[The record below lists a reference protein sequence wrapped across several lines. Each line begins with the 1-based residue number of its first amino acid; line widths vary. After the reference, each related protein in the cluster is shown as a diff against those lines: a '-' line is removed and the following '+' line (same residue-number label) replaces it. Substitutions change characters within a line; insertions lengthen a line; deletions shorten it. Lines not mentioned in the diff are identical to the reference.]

1 MHWLRLLNN
10 NNSNNNN
17 DYLKVSKWL
26 ASLGVTKF
34 SKPIEE
40 MSKEE
45 LNASFTCFYTS
56 ARMKDGIYYKTS
68 SMNSIRTELAAVA
81 IDSGELGRFKFP

>member
-1 MHWLRLLNN
+1 MYWLRLRNN

-17 DYLKVSKWL
+17 NNNVYLNVSEWL
-26 ASLGVTKF
+26 ASLGGTKF

-45 LNASFTCFYTS
+45 LDACLSQVFLHL
-56 ARMKDGIYYKTS
+56 YKEV
-68 SMNSIRTELAAVA
+68 R
-81 IDSGELGRFKFP
+81 